1 MMYKINMITTTDYY
15 GKKYRAD
22 PKDMAVSIHV
32 YGMALQDGKTQISPQ
47 FDGYDWPGGTFKLGE
62 DTIQTLKRE
71 FKEETG
77 FDVEP
82 VKLIDVKTSLFHH
95 YKRGTDHHSLLVFY
109 LVRIIGGELSDAG
122 FDEDE
127 REYAKLA
134 KWVSLDDLK
143 KMRLAC
149 SIDIADK
156 LIKLIKAEICD

>member
-1 MMYKINMITTTDYY
+1 MICKINMITTADYY

-22 PKDMAVSIHV
+22 PK
-32 YGMALQDGKTQISPQ
+32 
-47 FDGYDWPGGTFKLGE
+47 DWPGGTFKLGE

-71 FKEETG
+71 FETG

-82 VKLIDVKTSLFHH
+82 VKLIDVETSLFHH
-95 YKRGTDHHSLLVFY
+95 YKRDTDRHSLLMFY
-109 LVRIIGGELSDAG
+109 LVKITGGELSDVG

-134 KWVSLDDLK
+134 RWVSLDDLK
-143 KMRLAC
+143 KMRFAC

>member
-1 MMYKINMITTTDYY
+1 M
-15 GKKYRAD
+15 
-22 PKDMAVSIHV
+22 
-32 YGMALQDGKTQISPQ
+32 
-47 FDGYDWPGGTFKLGE
+47 
-62 DTIQTLKRE
+62 KRE

-82 VKLIDVKTSLFHH
+82 VKLIDVETSLFHH

>member
-1 MMYKINMITTTDYY
+1 MITTTDYY

-82 VKLIDVKTSLFHH
+82 VKLIDVETSLFHH

>member
-1 MMYKINMITTTDYY
+1 MITTTDYY

-32 YGMALQDGKTQISPQ
+32 YGMALQDGKALISPQ

-82 VKLIDVKTSLFHH
+82 VKLIDVETSLFHH

-109 LVRIIGGELSDAG
+109 LVKITGGELSDAG

-127 REYAKLA
+127 REYAHLA
-134 KWVSLDDLK
+134 RWVSLDDLK

>member
-1 MMYKINMITTTDYY
+1 M
-15 GKKYRAD
+15 
-22 PKDMAVSIHV
+22 
-32 YGMALQDGKTQISPQ
+32 
-47 FDGYDWPGGTFKLGE
+47 
-62 DTIQTLKRE
+62 KRE

-82 VKLIDVKTSLFHH
+82 VKLIDVETSLFHH

-109 LVRIIGGELSDAG
+109 LVRIIGGELPDAG